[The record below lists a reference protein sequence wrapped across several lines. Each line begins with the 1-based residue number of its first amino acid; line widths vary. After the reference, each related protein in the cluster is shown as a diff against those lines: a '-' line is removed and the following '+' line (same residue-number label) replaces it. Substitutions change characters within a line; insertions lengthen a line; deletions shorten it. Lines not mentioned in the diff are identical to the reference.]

1 MAGHRTTGHLCQRVW
16 ATASL
21 LSRLRV
27 RTATAAQAQMEV
39 AAHGQLPH
47 GYLLIDAD
55 LTGPG

>member
-1 MAGHRTTGHLCQRVW
+1 L
-16 ATASL
+16 L

-55 LTGPG
+55 LKGPG